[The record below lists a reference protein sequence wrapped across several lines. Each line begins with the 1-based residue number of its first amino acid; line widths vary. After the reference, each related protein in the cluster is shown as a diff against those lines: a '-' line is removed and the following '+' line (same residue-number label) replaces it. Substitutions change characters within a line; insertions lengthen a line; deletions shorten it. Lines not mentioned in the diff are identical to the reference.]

1 MKFLV
6 RQTYTTASLVAMIP
20 AAIWSVSWYGGS
32 GLIHSI
38 SRFPY
43 VYLFICQLM
52 LVSRYVAAA
61 WLTVWLANRYKQFHE
76 LAGFIGF
83 TGTGIVLDIWLTFR
97 FASAISEPPE
107 GNHALL
113 IPLFAIAYGLV
124 IMMAGAL
131 AGGFGFTYLRPHFK
145 RAS

>member
-20 AAIWSVSWYGGS
+20 AAIWSVSWYGDNS
-32 GLIHSI
+32 LVHSI

-52 LVSRYVAAA
+52 LVPRYVGAA
-61 WLTVWLANRYKQFHE
+61 WLTVWFAHRYKKFNE
-76 LAGFIGF
+76 FAGFFGF
-83 TGTGIVLDIWLTFR
+83 ITVGIMLDIWLTFQ
-97 FASAISEPPE
+97 FARAIALPPE

-113 IPLFAIAYGLV
+113 MPFFAIVYGL
-124 IMMAGAL
+124 IAMTLGSL
-131 AGGFGFTYLRPHFK
+131 AGGFGFKYIKPYTKAHK
-145 RAS
+145 